1 MARTS
6 SRLWPIMLSVSEL
19 AAAMHVD
26 RRVVYA
32 MVEGGLPLYRIGVKK
47 RVLVSD
53 VLDFIP
59 LHFKR
64 DGSPK

>member
-1 MARTS
+1 MARA
-6 SRLWPIMLSVSEL
+6 SRLWPIMLSVSDL

-26 RRVVYA
+26 RRVVYE
-32 MVEGGLPLYRIGVKK
+32 MVASGLPVYRIGVKK

-53 VLDFIP
+53 VLAFIP